1 MINLENIAHFDKVY
15 NFFLPYVKFT
25 HNKLYYKKIHVIGR
39 ENIPPKGVPSF
50 FITNHQNGLMDP
62 LAILCLFKDN
72 RQPIFIARGD
82 IFKQNTVAKILRF
95 LKILPTFRRRD
106 GSLNDIRSNN
116 HIFEIASKAL
126 KKGSTLAMYPEAG
139 HQAGHFMTTFKKGFP
154 RVAFAAEAYADYE
167 LGLQIVP
174 ASLHYKNYFHFRGE
188 LVITIGKPFT
198 LQPYLELYKTD
209 TNNAYLQFNEECRK
223 RVKELTLDIEDH
235 EYYNE
240 IDFLRN
246 HWHTERLHAQNQNT
260 NYLPAQLQ
268 EDMKIVNELAQLQT
282 AEPERYAQLMTDTR
296 TYIAGLKQLKL
307 RDWLIT
313 NPPKLGKL
321 LLQSL
326 LMLLLSPFALA
337 GFLYNGLPF
346 YFSGIFRK
354 KLKDKMFHSSFNYAS
369 SAIIAFPIWYIALFI
384 TSWALSGHFWFA
396 LLQVIVAF
404 GLLFFFYTY
413 KIKWLKW
420 GGSWRYTILKWRKNK
435 LLQKMLELS
444 KKLIPNFE

>member
-39 ENIPPKGVPSF
+39 ENIPPKGAPSF

-246 HWHTERLHAQNQNT
+246 HWHTERLRAQNQNP

-268 EDMKIVNELAQLQT
+268 EDMKIVNELAQLQI

-384 TSWALSGHFWFA
+384 TSWALSGYFWFA

-404 GLLFFFYTY
+404 GLLFFFYAY

-420 GGSWRYTILKWRKNK
+420 GGSWRYTILKWRENK